1 MYWGKSGEAA
11 ARKQLAGYLQQSYAI
26 SERRAS
32 QLVRISRKALHYQA
46 MPPAYDAAL
55 IARLMA
61 LGKRYRAMA
70 ICCCTACFELRV
82 WCR

>member
-1 MYWGKSGEAA
+1 MYWGKVVRLA

-46 MPPAYDAAL
+46 MPPASNTAL
-55 IARLMA
+55 MARLKA
-61 LGKRYRAMA
+61 LGERCPRYGY
-70 ICCCTACFELRV
+70 LL
-82 WCR
+82 WHSLL